1 MSMFS
6 EYSYRGFAM
15 RYYTPDLILIS
26 FWENLNFQFGTPDD
40 LLVLVLLL
48 HTELAMV
55 VSEARLSS
63 VTKNSLWTHWTVSSG
78 RPSSPARTRTRA
90 TSSYGPT
97 ASRRREEI
105 AMWHSGLC
113 TYERARARLGPRAP
127 RARRDVIWY
136 DMIWYDVA
144 ARAWESLTTLQWHW
158 HGVATWKIWPP
169 TCPRSLA

>member
-6 EYSYRGFAM
+6 ESSYRGFAM

-63 VTKNSLWTHWTVSSG
+63 VTKNSL
-78 RPSSPARTRTRA
+78 
-90 TSSYGPT
+90 
-97 ASRRREEI
+97 
-105 AMWHSGLC
+105 
-113 TYERARARLGPRAP
+113 
-127 RARRDVIWY
+127 
-136 DMIWYDVA
+136 
-144 ARAWESLTTLQWHW
+144 
-158 HGVATWKIWPP
+158 
-169 TCPRSLA
+169 